1 MGKSALGQERSLE
14 FEHDVV
20 RTPETPSR
28 PHALMFRKILSVG
41 GFTLLSRLSGFLRD
55 IALAAVLGA
64 GAMMD
69 AFSVA
74 LRLPNHF
81 RAIFGEGAF
90 NQAYIP
96 AYARIRQQT
105 GETAAALF
113 ANRVFTLNLIV
124 QVVLLALAL
133 PLMPEVVRLLA
144 PGFANDPQR
153 FDLAVALTRITFPYL
168 LFITLV
174 TLLAANL
181 NAVDRFAAA
190 AAAPILL
197 NICLIAALFIAFLFP
212 SAAYAAAWGVAVA
225 GLLEWLLLVLAAR
238 QAGVSAALTRPRVDA
253 DVKSFL
259 KAFGPAVI
267 GSAGVQIALF
277 ADTIIASLLPRGAYA
292 SLYYAERLYQLPI
305 GVIAIGV
312 GTVLL
317 PTMSRLIAAGDVHGA
332 DKAQNRAVALTL
344 VMAAPFAAA
353 FLAIPELIVSA
364 LFERGRFDAAASQ
377 AAGAVLFAYAI
388 GLPAIVLIRSQV
400 SAFQARGD
408 TTTPM
413 LVSLAAIA
421 ANVALKLVLWRD
433 FGAPGLALA
442 TATGAWINVGA
453 LFVLALRRGWT
464 KPDRQ
469 LPGLIV
475 ITLAGGVIAGLA
487 ARVLAPSVLAALA
500 HVPVEPRLLALTA
513 IGLVAASLYLVIVAG
528 GLKAAGLFR
537 LLR

>member
-1 MGKSALGQERSLE
+1 
-14 FEHDVV
+14 
-20 RTPETPSR
+20 
-28 PHALMFRKILSVG
+28 MFRKILSVG
-41 GFTLLSRLSGFLRD
+41 GFTLLSRLSGFIRD
-55 IALAAVLGA
+55 IVLAAVLGA

-81 RAIFGEGAF
+81 RTIFGEGAV

-96 AYARIRQQT
+96 AYARVRQQA
-105 GETAAALF
+105 GEAAAALF

-124 QVVLLALAL
+124 QVVLLAIAL
-133 PLMPEVVRLLA
+133 PFMPEIVRLLA

-153 FDLAVALTRITFPYL
+153 FELAVALTRITFPYL

-174 TLLAANL
+174 TLLSANL

-197 NICLIAALFIAFLFP
+197 NISLIAALAIAFLFP

-225 GLLEWLLLVLAAR
+225 GVLEWLLVASDAR
-238 QAGVSAALTRPRVDA
+238 RAGVSAALTRPRIDA

-277 ADTIIASLLPRGAYA
+277 ADTIIASLLPRGAYSA
-292 SLYYAERLYQLPI
+292 LYYAERLYQLPI

-317 PTMSRLIAAGDVHGA
+317 PTMSRLIAAGNEDGA
-332 DKAQNRAVALTL
+332 NKAQNRAVALTI

-421 ANVALKLVLWRD
+421 CNVALKLLLWRD
-433 FGAPGLALA
+433 WGAPGLALA
-442 TATGAWINVGA
+442 TAAGAWINLGA
-453 LFVLALRRGWT
+453 LFALALRRGWT
-464 KPDRQ
+464 QPDRQ
-469 LPGLIV
+469 LPLLIV
-475 ITLAGGVIAGLA
+475 ITLAGALIAAIA
-487 ARVLAPSVLAALA
+487 ARVLAPVFLTELARFPAEAKLVALAAVGTVA
-500 HVPVEPRLLALTA
+500 
-513 IGLVAASLYLVIVAG
+513 GLLYLAVTLG
-528 GLKAAGLFR
+528 GLKGARLIR

>member
-1 MGKSALGQERSLE
+1 
-14 FEHDVV
+14 
-20 RTPETPSR
+20 
-28 PHALMFRKILSVG
+28 MFRKILSVG
-41 GFTLLSRLSGFLRD
+41 GFTLLSRLSGFVRD
-55 IALAAVLGA
+55 VVLAAVLGA

-81 RAIFGEGAF
+81 RTIFGEGAV

-96 AYARIRQQT
+96 AYARVRQQA
-105 GETAAALF
+105 GEAAAALF

-124 QVVLLALAL
+124 QVVLLAIAL
-133 PLMPEVVRLLA
+133 PLMPEIVRLLA
-144 PGFANDPQR
+144 PGFVNDPQR
-153 FDLAVALTRITFPYL
+153 FELAVALTRITFPYL

-174 TLLAANL
+174 TLLSANL

-197 NICLIAALFIAFLFP
+197 NLSLIAALAIAFLFP

-225 GLLEWLLLVLAAR
+225 GVLEWLLVAFAAR

-253 DVKSFL
+253 DVKRFL
-259 KAFGPAVI
+259 RAFGPAVI

-277 ADTIIASLLPRGAYA
+277 ADTIIASLLPRGAYSA
-292 SLYYAERLYQLPI
+292 LYYAERLYQLPI

-317 PTMSRLIAAGDVHGA
+317 PTMSRLLAAGNEEGA
-332 DKAQNRAVALTL
+332 NKAQNRAVALTI

-377 AAGAVLFAYAI
+377 AAGAVLFAYSV

-408 TTTPM
+408 TMTPM

-421 ANVALKLVLWRD
+421 CNVALKLLLWRD
-433 FGAPGLALA
+433 WGAPGLALA
-442 TATGAWINVGA
+442 TAAGAWINLGA

-464 KPDRQ
+464 RPDKQ
-469 LPGLIV
+469 LPLLIV
-475 ITLAGGVIAGLA
+475 IALAGAVIAAVA
-487 ARVLAPSVLAALA
+487 ARVLMPVLLIELA
-500 HVPVEPRLLALTA
+500 RFPAEARLVTLAVVSA
-513 IGLVAASLYLVIVAG
+513 VAGMLYLVVTLG
-528 GLKAAGLFR
+528 GLRAARLIR

>member
-1 MGKSALGQERSLE
+1 
-14 FEHDVV
+14 
-20 RTPETPSR
+20 
-28 PHALMFRKILSVG
+28 MFRKILSVG
-41 GFTLLSRLSGFLRD
+41 GFTLLSRLSGFARD
-55 IALAAVLGA
+55 VVLAAVLGA

-96 AYARIRQQT
+96 AYARIRQQA
-105 GETAAALF
+105 GEASSALF

-124 QVVLLALAL
+124 QIVLLGLAL
-133 PLMPEVVRLLA
+133 PFMPEIVRLLA

-153 FDLAVALTRITFPYL
+153 FDLAVSLTRITFPYL

-174 TLLAANL
+174 TLLSANL

-197 NICLIAALFIAFLFP
+197 NICLIAALFVAFLFP
-212 SAAYAAAWGVAVA
+212 SAAYAAAWGVAAA
-225 GLLEWLLLVLAAR
+225 GVLEWLLVMLAAR
-238 QAGVSAALTRPRVDA
+238 QAGVATALTRPRVDA
-253 DVKSFL
+253 DVKRFL

-317 PTMSRLIAAGDVHGA
+317 PTMSRLLAAGDEAGA
-332 DKAQNRAVALTL
+332 DKAQNRAVALTI

-377 AAGAVLFAYAI
+377 AAGAVLFAYAV

-413 LVSLAAIA
+413 IVSLAAIA
-421 ANVALKLVLWRD
+421 CNVAMKLLLWRD
-433 FGAPGLALA
+433 WGAPGLALA
-442 TATGAWINVGA
+442 TATGAWINVAA

-464 KPDRQ
+464 RPDRR
-469 LPGLIV
+469 LPWLIV
-475 ITLAGGVIAGLA
+475 ITLCAAVLAGLV
-487 ARVLAPSVLAALA
+487 ARLFAPAILAAFA
-500 HVPVEPRLLALTA
+500 GFSIEPRLLALTG
-513 IGLVAASLYLVIVAG
+513 IGLVAGGIYAVIVG
-528 GLKAAGLFR
+528 SGLKAAGLIR

>member
-1 MGKSALGQERSLE
+1 
-14 FEHDVV
+14 
-20 RTPETPSR
+20 
-28 PHALMFRKILSVG
+28 MFRKILSVG
-41 GFTLLSRLSGFLRD
+41 GFTLLSRLSGFIRD
-55 IALAAVLGA
+55 IVLAAVLGA

-81 RAIFGEGAF
+81 RTIFGEGAV

-96 AYARIRQQT
+96 AYARVRQQA
-105 GETAAALF
+105 GAAAATLF

-133 PLMPEVVRLLA
+133 PLMPEIVRLLA
-144 PGFANDPQR
+144 PGFVNDPQR
-153 FDLAVALTRITFPYL
+153 FELAVALTRITFPYL

-174 TLLAANL
+174 TLLSANL

-197 NICLIAALFIAFLFP
+197 NVSLIAALAIAFLFP
-212 SAAYAAAWGVAVA
+212 SAAYAAAWGVALA
-225 GLLEWLLLVLAAR
+225 GVLEWLLVALAAR
-238 QAGVSAALTRPRVDA
+238 HAGVAAALTRPRVDA
-253 DVKSFL
+253 DVRRFL
-259 KAFGPAVI
+259 RAFGPAVI

-277 ADTIIASLLPRGAYA
+277 ADTIIASLLPRGAYSA
-292 SLYYAERLYQLPI
+292 LYYAERLYQLPI

-317 PTMSRLIAAGDVHGA
+317 PTMSRLIAAGNVAGA
-332 DKAQNRAVALTL
+332 DKAQNRAVALTI

-364 LFERGRFDAAASQ
+364 LFERGRFDAIASQ
-377 AAGAVLFAYAI
+377 AAGAVLFAYAT

-413 LVSLAAIA
+413 LVSLGAIA
-421 ANVALKLVLWRD
+421 CNVALKLLLWRD
-433 FGAPGLALA
+433 WGAPGLALA
-442 TATGAWINVGA
+442 TAAGAWINLGA
-453 LFVLALRRGWT
+453 LFVLALKRGWT
-464 KPDRQ
+464 KPDKQ
-469 LPGLIV
+469 LPLLIA
-475 ITLAGGVIAGLA
+475 ITVAGALIAAIA
-487 ARVLAPSVLAALA
+487 ARVLTPVLLVELAGFPAEAKLVTLAA
-500 HVPVEPRLLALTA
+500 VG
-513 IGLVAASLYLVIVAG
+513 IVAGGFYLVVVSG
-528 GLKAAGLFR
+528 GLKAAGLIR